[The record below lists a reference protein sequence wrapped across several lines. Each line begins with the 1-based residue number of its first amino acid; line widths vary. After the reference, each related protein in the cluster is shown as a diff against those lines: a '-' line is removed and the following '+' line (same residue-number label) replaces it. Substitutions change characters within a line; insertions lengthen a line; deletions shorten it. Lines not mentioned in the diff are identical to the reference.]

1 MKTVMVFMLLLL
13 ASGTLFAREAA
24 PLAADVAVE
33 KRMVAIT
40 AVMRCLVC
48 QNESLAASQADLAV
62 DLRREIREMIKQGKS
77 DKEIRD
83 FMVNRYG
90 DFVLY
95 RPPMMA
101 STYLLWFGP
110 FLLLIFGLAGL
121 VFYLRRRGGLVVEND
136 LTAADKKRA
145 EALLKQQEVGR

>member
-1 MKTVMVFMLLLL
+1 MKTLMVFVLALLV
-13 ASGTLFAREAA
+13 SGTLFAKEAA

-33 KRMVAIT
+33 KRMIAIT
-40 AVMRCLVC
+40 SVMRCLVC

-62 DLRREIREMIKQGKS
+62 DLRREIRGMIKQGKT

-83 FMVNRYG
+83 FMVHRYG

-110 FLLLIFGLAGL
+110 FLLLVFGIAGL
-121 VFYLRRRGGLVVEND
+121 VFYLRRRGTRIEEKD
-136 LTAADKKRA
+136 LSAADKKRA
-145 EALLKQQEVGR
+145 EDLLKQNEAGR